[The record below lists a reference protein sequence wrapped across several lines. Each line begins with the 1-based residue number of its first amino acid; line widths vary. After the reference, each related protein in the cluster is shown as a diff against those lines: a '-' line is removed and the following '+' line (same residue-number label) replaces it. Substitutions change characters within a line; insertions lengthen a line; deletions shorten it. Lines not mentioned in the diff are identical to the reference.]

1 MKTAAHSQ
9 ISFMAR
15 PIVPL
20 PNVATRRQFLHKFLD
35 RCLLIASALGFV
47 AGVTFLTVIL

>member
-9 ISFMAR
+9 ISFMAH

-20 PNVATRRQFLHKFLD
+20 PNVATRRQFLHKALD
-35 RCLLIASALGFV
+35 SALV
-47 AGVTFLTVIL
+47 IVSGVGIAVMLVVLLMLV